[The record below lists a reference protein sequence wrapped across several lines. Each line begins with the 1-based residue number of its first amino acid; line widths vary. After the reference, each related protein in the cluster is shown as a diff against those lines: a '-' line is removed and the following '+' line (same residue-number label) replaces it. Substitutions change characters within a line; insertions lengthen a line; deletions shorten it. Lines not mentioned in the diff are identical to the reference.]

1 MSDEPQS
8 LEPPRPVTLVGRA
21 LRETLAPLPG
31 WRPTAGCRQLH
42 QIWQFQS
49 KTEASAFV
57 VMVVA
62 LCFARRMLPDHSLFG
77 STVTF
82 RLGDTEARGITAR
95 LVELARLI
103 STLAEPAVGNRWRL
117 RPGIVDRLAEE
128 IHEAAAGGKALRP
141 QPSNSTGEETK
152 EP

>member
-1 MSDEPQS
+1 MSDEPES

-21 LRETLAPLPG
+21 LRESLATLPG

-77 STVTF
+77 TTVTF
-82 RLGDTEARGITAR
+82 RLGDSEARGITAR

-103 STLAEPAVGNRWRL
+103 STLAEPAGNRWRL
-117 RPGIVDRLAEE
+117 RPGIVERLAEE
-128 IHEAAAGGKALRP
+128 ACEPSAGGTAP
-141 QPSNSTGEETK
+141 HPPPSNSIEEETK

>member
-1 MSDEPQS
+1 MSDEPES

-21 LRETLAPLPG
+21 LRETLATLPG

-42 QIWQFQS
+42 QILQFQS

-77 STVTF
+77 TTVTF
-82 RLGDTEARGITAR
+82 RLGDSEARGITAR

-103 STLAEPAVGNRWRL
+103 STLAEPAGGNRARL
-117 RPGIVDRLAEE
+117 RPGIVERLAEE
-128 IHEAAAGGKALRP
+128 ACEPSAGSTALHP
-141 QPSNSTGEETK
+141 LIGEETK